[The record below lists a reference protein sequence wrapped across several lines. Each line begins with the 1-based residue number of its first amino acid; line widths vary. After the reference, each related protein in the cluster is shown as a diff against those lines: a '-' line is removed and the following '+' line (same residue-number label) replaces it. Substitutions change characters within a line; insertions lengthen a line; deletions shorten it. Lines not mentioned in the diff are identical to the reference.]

1 MVIRQFQSIVFL
13 RAFDVELLYIAQEL
27 GMPIKEVPVNW
38 QEIDG
43 LSHKTCLCI
52 VSLSLC
58 SIPHQAPSWSHS
70 GVGYKWAGISSSLD
84 YGTSLVYGHCTLLP
98 R

>member
-1 MVIRQFQSIVFL
+1 MVLIL

-43 LSHKTCLCI
+43 PSRNRLVLY
-52 VSLSLC
+52 SL
-58 SIPHQAPSWSHS
+58 
-70 GVGYKWAGISSSLD
+70 
-84 YGTSLVYGHCTLLP
+84 T
-98 R
+98 